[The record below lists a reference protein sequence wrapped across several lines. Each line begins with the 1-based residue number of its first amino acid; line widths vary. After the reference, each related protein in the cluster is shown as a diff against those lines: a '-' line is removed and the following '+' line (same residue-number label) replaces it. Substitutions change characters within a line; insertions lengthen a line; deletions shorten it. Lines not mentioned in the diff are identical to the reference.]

1 MSSAE
6 LKKGENMIDDAM
18 LTDEMFEL
26 LPDSEK
32 NSEFIAMSSKTF
44 FQDTWNKFKKNK
56 LALIGLIF
64 LAIMLVGCIF
74 IPSCSKYSYEMQDLT
89 QKNLARHRCRI
100 GRNKQQ
106 NMTRIAWLA
115 NDRSRSKAV
124 VNFREKATAH
134 VRSAGSIGRFQIAHL
149 GLDLRAQLSHFALS
163 YEHLQ
168 EVRSVAA
175 RFIERKQQESINQ
188 MVSIVISLSLE
199 GCSGNNGSQSR
210 SRSEIHT
217 V

>member
-74 IPSCSKYSYEMQDLT
+74 IPSCSKYSYEM
-89 QKNLARHRCRI
+89 
-100 GRNKQQ
+100 
-106 NMTRIAWLA
+106 
-115 NDRSRSKAV
+115 
-124 VNFREKATAH
+124 
-134 VRSAGSIGRFQIAHL
+134 
-149 GLDLRAQLSHFALS
+149 
-163 YEHLQ
+163 
-168 EVRSVAA
+168 
-175 RFIERKQQESINQ
+175 
-188 MVSIVISLSLE
+188 
-199 GCSGNNGSQSR
+199 
-210 SRSEIHT
+210 
-217 V
+217 